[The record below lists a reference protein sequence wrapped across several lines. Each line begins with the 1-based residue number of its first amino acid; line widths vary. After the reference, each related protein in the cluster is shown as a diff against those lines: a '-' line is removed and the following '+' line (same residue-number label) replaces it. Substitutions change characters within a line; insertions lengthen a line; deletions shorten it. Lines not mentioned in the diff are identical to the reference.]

1 MKRLDGRKIAIILDD
16 DFEDSEF
23 DVPYRRLKDEGADIT
38 IVGLKKGTEL
48 TGKNKKVKTR
58 VDAEFDKVNP
68 EDFDVLVIPGGY
80 SPDRLRAY
88 PQAVNFVRQ
97 FKDKVIA
104 AICHGPQILITADMV
119 RGRTM
124 TSWKTVAIDLKNAGA
139 NYLDKEV
146 VVDGDMITSRQ
157 PSDLD
162 AFVGAIVEKLKR

>member
-38 IVGLKKGTEL
+38 IVGLKKGKEL

-162 AFVGAIVEKLKR
+162 AFVGAIIEKLKR

>member
-1 MKRLDGRKIAIILDD
+1 MKRLDGKKIAIILDD

-23 DVPYRRLKDEGADIT
+23 DVPYRKLKDEGADIT
-38 IVGLKKGTEL
+38 IVGLKKGKEL
-48 TGKNKKVKTR
+48 TGKNKKVRTR
-58 VDAEFDKVNP
+58 VDAEFDEVNL
-68 EDFDVLVIPGGY
+68 EDFDALVIPGGY

-88 PQAVNFVRQ
+88 PQAVDFVKR

-139 NYLDKEV
+139 NYIDKEV

-162 AFVGAIVEKLKR
+162 AFVGAIIDKLIE